1 MSTLF
6 DKIKRKATI
15 RRNRPIIKTAFKK
28 KKNHTHTKKSSPTHT
43 APHSFKKGQRTT
55 AFSKYISKNEDKIL
69 RLSPSELIN
78 EWNLNTFRQEAN
90 TPPEYSASA
99 LATPLYKFR
108 DSIMELFKK
117 SNRIYK
123 FHQAK
128 IVDTIYDETLKMNN
142 VIIGI
147 HWNSP
152 DEGSGYEEHGILV
165 PPEITRFYI
174 DDREIPTGSNRRH
187 QKGHSKKKR
196 AHSKKKRAHSK
207 KKK

>member
-1 MSTLF
+1 MCLAFTTLIFEVLNFTPAINFSDST
-6 DKIKRKATI
+6 
-15 RRNRPIIKTAFKK
+15 RPF
-28 KKNHTHTKKSSPTHT
+28 
-43 APHSFKKGQRTT
+43 
-55 AFSKYISKNEDKIL
+55 L
-69 RLSPSELIN
+69 C
-78 EWNLNTFRQEAN
+78 
-90 TPPEYSASA
+90 
-99 LATPLYKFR
+99 
-108 DSIMELFKK
+108 MELFKK

-128 IVDTIYDETLKMNN
+128 IVDTIYDETVKMNN

-196 AHSKKKRAHSK
+196 AHSKKNRAHSKKKRAHSK